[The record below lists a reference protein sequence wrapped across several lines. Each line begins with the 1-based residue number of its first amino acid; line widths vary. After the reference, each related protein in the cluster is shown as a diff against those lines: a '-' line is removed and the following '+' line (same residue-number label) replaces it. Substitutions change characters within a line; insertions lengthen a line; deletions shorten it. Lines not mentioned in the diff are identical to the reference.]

1 MQYSLLLPV
10 DSPSPN
16 FLNRAASEL
25 LNESAQLFPS
35 ALSQSEK

>member
-1 MQYSLLLPV
+1 MQYSLLLSV

-25 LNESAQLFPS
+25 LNESAVVPS
-35 ALSQSEK
+35 GSVSVSV